1 MIVLLIKII
10 IKIIIIII
18 LIIIIII
25 IIIIILTIIMI
36 IIVIMLIVNQYC
48 INNSYSLKIN
58 KYFDDFNKNNNKK
71 LYLLISTI

>member
-1 MIVLLIKII
+1 M
-10 IKIIIIII
+10 
-18 LIIIIII
+18 
-25 IIIIILTIIMI
+25 IMI

-48 INNSYSLKIN
+48 INNSYSLKIY